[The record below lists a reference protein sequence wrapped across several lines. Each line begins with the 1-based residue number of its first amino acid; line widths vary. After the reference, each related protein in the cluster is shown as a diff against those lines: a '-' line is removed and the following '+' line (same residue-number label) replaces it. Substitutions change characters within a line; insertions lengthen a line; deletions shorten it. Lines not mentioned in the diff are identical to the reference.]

1 MAEQFNII
9 AEQDRCT
16 VVAKYEPQP
25 RGGSGYQSEPELE
38 RWLITQLQH
47 QGYEYPSIRNEEE
60 LLQNLRRQ
68 LGEVNNTVFSDR
80 EWNDLLDEIASDAL
94 TLEDKAEMIQ
104 RDNTA
109 ISLKRDD
116 GTTTNVHL
124 LHKDNVFKNHLQVIN
139 QYVPEGGTHANRY
152 DVTILV
158 NGLPL
163 VHIELKR
170 RGVSIKEAF
179 NQINRYA
186 RQTFWAGKGM
196 FDYIQIFVISNGTET
211 KYYSNT
217 TRYAREQEADKQKGA
232 RGKKKVQS
240 NTFEFTSYWS
250 DEENHII
257 CDLEDFAQTF
267 LTRRTLL
274 NILTRYCVFNTEKE
288 LLAMRPYQIAATEK
302 ILGRIDQALKNRWQ
316 GTRKA
321 GGYIW
326 HTTGSGKTLTSF
338 KTAQLASRMDGVY
351 KVVFVVDR
359 QDLDYQTMKEYD
371 RFCPNCANGN
381 TNSQILLGQLQQTD
395 TSPIIITTIQKMA
408 SLLKKNKIGQEVL
421 DKNFVFIFD
430 ECHRSQFGDMQKR
443 IKRSFK
449 NYIMFGFTGTPIFG
463 VNATSV
469 KGEAMTTADVFGG
482 ELDDKGQHTKALHTY
497 TIINAINDKNVL
509 KFKVEYHAQTAEVE
523 GKKVENTQWMD
534 PKRIAANVK
543 YLLAH
548 FDQKTK
554 RSSQWTIS
562 KLTNVADTVKNYK
575 KKKED
580 RVEEE
585 RTKVAATGFN
595 SILACDS
602 VPMAIAYYKELER
615 QMAQP
620 GARQLRIAT
629 IFTTQ
634 ANEAE
639 DDGMGNIE
647 EDPEAVKGLDTTSKD
662 FLEGC
667 IEKYNYLFATSYDTS
682 ADKFQNYYKDLS
694 LRMKN
699 KEIDLLIVVGM
710 FLTGFD
716 AKCLN
721 TLWVDK
727 NLKMHGLL
735 QAYSRTN
742 RILNAVKNCGNIV
755 CFRNLEEATNR
766 SFGLFGDANANSII
780 LMRTF
785 EEYYFGYD
793 EKDKHYTGYK
803 ELADSL
809 LAQYPLNHLN
819 PSIPFA
825 DKVAFV
831 KLYGELM
838 KATNILVS
846 FDQFCP
852 EDQEER
858 NAVRIVKAGE
868 RQDYQSWYLSFRDD
882 IKAESAGNGGGGDG
896 NGSGNGG
903 NEDTAAA
910 DALEFEMELIAQ
922 ADIDIPYI
930 LALVKKY
937 HDSNCEDQEIIL
949 DITRSV
955 TSSPR
960 LRDKKDLIDG
970 YIKAIKPG
978 SGVDVYEEWQLYVG
992 EQKEKELSAIISDE
1006 HLKEEKARDFVRKAL
1021 RDGYVE
1027 ENGMEI
1033 TAVLPPMPLFGAGNM
1048 REQKKKSVIEKIKH
1062 FVERFIDL

>member
-1 MAEQFNII
+1 MAEQYNII
-9 AEQDRCT
+9 AEQDRST
-16 VVAKYEPQP
+16 VVARYEPQP
-25 RGGSGYQSEPELE
+25 RNGSAYQSEAELE
-38 RWLITQLQH
+38 HWLVSQLER
-47 QGYEYPSIRNEEE
+47 QGYEHPTIHNEAE

-68 LGEVNNTVFSDR
+68 LGEVNNIVFNDR
-80 EWNDLLDEIASDAL
+80 EWSNLLGEIANDAL
-94 TLEDKAEMIQ
+94 TLEDKAAMIQ
-104 RDNTA
+104 SGNTA
-109 ISLKRDD
+109 ISLLRDD
-116 GTTTNVHL
+116 GTKPNVHL
-124 LHKDNVFKNHLQVIN
+124 LHKDNVFKNRLQVIN

-186 RQTFWAGKGM
+186 RETFWAGRGM
-196 FDYIQIFVISNGTET
+196 FDYIQLFIISNGTET

-217 TRYAREQEADKQKGA
+217 TRYAREQEADQQKSK
-232 RGKKKVQS
+232 RRKTQS
-240 NTFEFTSYWS
+240 NSFEFTSYWS

-267 LTRRTLL
+267 LTKRTLL
-274 NILTRYCVFNTEKE
+274 NILTRYCILNTEKE
-288 LLAMRPYQIAATEK
+288 LLVMRPYQIAATEK
-302 ILGRIDQALKNRWQ
+302 ILNRIDTALKNRWQ

-338 KTAQLASRMDGVY
+338 KTAQLASQMDGVY
-351 KVVFVVDR
+351 KVVFIVDR

-381 TNSQILLGQLQQTD
+381 ANSGILLDQLHPKD
-395 TSPIIITTIQKMA
+395 SSKIIITTIQKMA
-408 SLLKKNKIGQEVL
+408 SLLRNKKIEQEVL

-430 ECHRSQFGDMQKR
+430 ECHRSQFGEMQRR

-463 VNATSV
+463 VNANANV
-469 KGEAMTTADVFGG
+469 KGEMMTTADVFGG
-482 ELDDKGQHTKALHTY
+482 ELDEKGQHTRALHTY
-497 TIINAINDKNVL
+497 TIINAINDRNVL
-509 KFKVEYHAQTAEVE
+509 KFKVEYHAQTADKD
-523 GKKVENTQWMD
+523 GKKVENTHYMD
-534 PKRIAANVK
+534 SQRIATNVS

-554 RSSQWTIS
+554 RTSPWTAS
-562 KLTNVADTVKNYK
+562 VLTNVEDVVKNYK
-575 KKKED
+575 RKKED
-580 RVEEE
+580 RVEEQKA
-585 RTKVAATGFN
+585 KVATTGFN

-615 QMAQP
+615 QMALP
-620 GARQLRIAT
+620 GAHQLRIAT
-629 IFTTQ
+629 IFTAA

-639 DDGMGNIE
+639 GDTMGNIE
-647 EDPEAVKGLDTTSKD
+647 EDPEAVKKLDATSKD
-662 FLEGC
+662 FLEAC
-667 IEKYNYLFATSYDTS
+667 IGKYNRLFGTSYDTS
-682 ADKFQNYYKDLS
+682 AEKFQNYYKDLS

-699 KEIDLLIVVGM
+699 KDIDLLIVVGM

-766 SFGLFGDANANSII
+766 SFGLFGDVNANSII

-785 EEYYFGYD
+785 EEYYLGYD
-793 EKDKHYTGYK
+793 EDGEHKAGYK
-803 ELADSL
+803 ELAEAL
-809 LAQYPLNHLN
+809 QQEFPLGDLN

-825 DKVAFV
+825 KKVAFA

-838 KATNILVS
+838 KVTNILAS
-846 FDQFCP
+846 FDQFCL
-852 EDQEER
+852 EDAEER
-858 NAVRIVKAGE
+858 NAVRIVKAGD

-882 IKAESAGNGGGGDG
+882 IKAERSTGGENG
-896 NGSGNGG
+896 NGSEGG
-903 NEDTAAA
+903 SSNERIDG
-910 DALEFEMELIAQ
+910 LEFEMELIAQ

-937 HDSNCEDQEIIL
+937 HDSNCEDVEIMM

-960 LRDKKDLIDG
+960 LRVKKDLIDG
-970 YIKAIKPG
+970 YIKNIKPG
-978 SGVDVYEEWQLYVG
+978 EDVDVYDEWQQYIAQ
-992 EQKEKELSAIISDE
+992 QKEREIADIIASE
-1006 HLKEEKARDFVRKAL
+1006 HLKEETARDFIGKAL

-1027 ENGMEI
+1027 ENGTAI
-1033 TAVLPPMPLFGAGNM
+1033 TAVLPPMPLFGAGGA
-1048 REQKKKSVIEKIKH
+1048 RERKKKAVIEKIKR
-1062 FVERFIDL
+1062 FVERFNEL